1 MRLSREQF
9 AARTTVIAAVGRQLR
24 DSWRPEAVGPAPDN
38 LARLASRFEEQG
50 ECDAGGRERISLT
63 VLKAM
68 PGAERHEDREMK
80 SRTKRKRLN
89 ELTPK
94 ERKVLEA
101 AATSCPIEELDIDL
115 VLDQARVSGELTA
128 TDDRTASS

>member
-1 MRLSREQF
+1 
-9 AARTTVIAAVGRQLR
+9 
-24 DSWRPEAVGPAPDN
+24 
-38 LARLASRFEEQG
+38 
-50 ECDAGGRERISLT
+50 
-63 VLKAM
+63 
-68 PGAERHEDREMK
+68 MK

-89 ELTPK
+89 ELTRK

-101 AATSCPIEELDIDL
+101 AATSCPIGELDIDL

>member
-1 MRLSREQF
+1 
-9 AARTTVIAAVGRQLR
+9 
-24 DSWRPEAVGPAPDN
+24 
-38 LARLASRFEEQG
+38 
-50 ECDAGGRERISLT
+50 
-63 VLKAM
+63 M

-101 AATSCPIEELDIDL
+101 AATSFPIEELDIDL
-115 VLDQARVSGELTA
+115 VLDQARALGELTA